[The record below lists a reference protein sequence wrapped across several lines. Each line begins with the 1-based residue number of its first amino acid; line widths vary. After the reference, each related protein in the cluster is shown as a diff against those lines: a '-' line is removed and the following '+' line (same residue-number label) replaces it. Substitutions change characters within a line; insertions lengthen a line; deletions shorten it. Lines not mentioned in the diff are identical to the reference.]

1 VWETTVEG
9 RVLHFHL
16 AGINNQNFIMKDEET
31 GSWWQQVTG
40 EAIFGPLKGKHL
52 KPVFLDELT
61 FGIWKR
67 EQPRGRVLRPDEGI
81 AASGKYAPPDWEDR
95 MLRVPVATQVNS
107 TALDKRELVAG
118 ITVSGASSAY
128 PVAALQK
135 QNPIID
141 VIGGTPLM
149 IVLGEDGKSIR
160 AFERRVAGE
169 TREFFLKPNSK
180 PLRLIDDK
188 GTEWDFTGT
197 ALNGALAGKQLTRI
211 AVLKDYW
218 FDWQTYNSQT
228 IVYTLGER

>member
-1 VWETTVEG
+1 
-9 RVLHFHL
+9 
-16 AGINNQNFIMKDEET
+16 MKDEET
-31 GSWWQQVTG
+31 GSWWQQVSG

-61 FGIWKR
+61 FAAWKR
-67 EQPRGRVLRPDEGI
+67 EEPQGRVLRPDEQI

-95 MLRVPVATQVNS
+95 MLRVQVATQVK
-107 TALDKRELVAG
+107 APVLDNRELVLG
-118 ITVSGASSAY
+118 ITIDDASAAY

-141 VIGGTPLM
+141 KLGGAPLL

-160 AFERRVAGE
+160 AFKRTVEGQE
-169 TREFFLKPNSK
+169 REFFLKPNSS

-197 ALNGALAGKQLTRI
+197 ALNGALTGTQLTKI

-218 FDWQTYNSQT
+218 FDWKTYNPKT
-228 IVYTLGER
+228 LVYTLGDR

>member
-1 VWETTVEG
+1 MWETTVDG

-52 KPVFLDELT
+52 KSVFLDELT
-61 FGIWKR
+61 FATWKR
-67 EQPRGRVLRPDEGI
+67 EEPQGRVLRPDVRI
-81 AASGKYAPPDWEDR
+81 TANGKYAPPDWEDR
-95 MLRVPVATQVNS
+95 MLRVPVATQRS
-107 TALDKRELVAG
+107 ASALDKRELVVG
-118 ITVSGASSAY
+118 ITVNDASSAY
-128 PVAALQK
+128 PVTALQK

-141 VIGGTPLM
+141 KLGGIPLVIVM
-149 IVLGEDGKSIR
+149 GEDGKSIR
-160 AFERRVAGE
+160 AFERKVEGQE
-169 TREFFLKPNSK
+169 REFFLKPNSS

-197 ALNGALAGKQLTRI
+197 ALNGMLAGKQLTRI

-218 FDWQTYNSQT
+218 FDWKTYNPKT
-228 IVYTLGER
+228 VVYTLGER